1 MLRLIQVI
9 LPKGREH
16 RIPEILR
23 DFQYLDL
30 WEESLQDE
38 WISFKIL
45 VEGEH
50 AEEIIDELQERLG
63 WLEDFRIV
71 LFVVEAS
78 LPSQNQKK
86 MKRRMRKG
94 SKLKEKGLKKQFYRL
109 SREELYSKIN
119 EMARVSSS
127 YIILTILSAIVAAIG
142 IYTENV
148 AVIIGAMVIAP
159 LLGPNIAF
167 SFATALGD
175 NRLAMSAGRAILI
188 GIIISLAVST
198 ITGTIFDVNPGSF
211 EITHLTNVGVSDI
224 ILAIAAGSAGAISI
238 TLEVATVLVGVM
250 VAVALLPPV
259 VTCGLLLGAGFIS
272 QEESA

>member
-38 WISFKIL
+38 RISFKIL

-94 SKLKEKGLKKQFYRL
+94 RKLKEKDLK
-109 SREELYSKIN
+109 N
-119 EMARVSSS
+119 
-127 YIILTILSAIVAAIG
+127 
-142 IYTENV
+142 
-148 AVIIGAMVIAP
+148 
-159 LLGPNIAF
+159 
-167 SFATALGD
+167 SFID
-175 NRLAMSAGRAILI
+175 
-188 GIIISLAVST
+188 
-198 ITGTIFDVNPGSF
+198 
-211 EITHLTNVGVSDI
+211 
-224 ILAIAAGSAGAISI
+224 
-238 TLEVATVLVGVM
+238 
-250 VAVALLPPV
+250 
-259 VTCGLLLGAGFIS
+259 
-272 QEESA
+272 